1 MWFFFYSGWSSVA
14 CLHRRISSFNSWRN
28 RNGPRTT
35 HQNGAGEMFVS
46 LVSCSCLQC
55 HVTETTSGVRLYKT
69 WRHKLKFQ
77 LPFVIFLQ
85 VAARCLGIPAS
96 KIIISETSTN
106 TVPNTTQTAASASS
120 DLNGMAVKVRIVNT
134 FFAQKRSFY
143 EICTYR
149 IKTKKFDM
157 NNHSRNKQLRKPI
170 ELN

>member
-1 MWFFFYSGWSSVA
+1 M
-14 CLHRRISSFNSWRN
+14 
-28 RNGPRTT
+28 
-35 HQNGAGEMFVS
+35 
-46 LVSCSCLQC
+46 
-55 HVTETTSGVRLYKT
+55 TSGVRLYKT

-77 LPFVIFLQ
+77 LSFFIFLQ

-134 FFAQKRSFY
+134 FFAQK
-143 EICTYR
+143 ICTYR